1 MPVTRWTDEKTKAA
15 MFAEINR
22 AVRQGEV
29 VCKDDQLVKEF
40 KQYVYQN
47 GKIEHA
53 ASMMTSD
60 DSSKGKAHGDR
71 VIAFGVALQMKLDR
85 PSFTLNSNAK
95 EQPAKVAH
103 PDTMAARMQQYK
115 IEDRMQKDDS
125 DGWFGSVLSRD

>member
-1 MPVTRWTDEKTKAA
+1 

-95 EQPAKVAH
+95 EQTAKVAH